1 MKYLKIISFFL
12 SLFSTDCF
20 AQNNHFGAGEYAV
33 DSIELDKL
41 CEPRGALQYYS
52 LKTKHPKSSAQ
63 LLTEVKAFYKKNTA
77 AATQSGF
84 LTIRFIINCKG
95 EPCAFKF
102 YEIDEN
108 DQERPFDTSISAP
121 LLGFTKQLG
130 GWKSGEHKGKTYNY
144 YTYFCFKIKNG
155 DIENIVP

>member
-1 MKYLKIISFFL
+1 M
-12 SLFSTDCF
+12 
-20 AQNNHFGAGEYAV
+20 
-33 DSIELDKL
+33 
-41 CEPRGALQYYS
+41 P
-52 LKTKHPKSSAQ
+52 SSS
-63 LLTEVKAFYKKNTA
+63 
-77 AATQSGF
+77 QSGF

-108 DQERPFDTSISAP
+108 YQERPFDTSISAP
-121 LLGFTKQLG
+121 VLDFTKRLG
-130 GWKSGEHKGKTYNY
+130 GWKLGEYKGKTYNY